1 MAKCRLRFFF
11 AASALCPIGSQ
22 DALIVLMYSA
32 AVPFGSCP
40 VWIDVMARLRSSM
53 SSVDIFSASVVP
65 QLCDFHLMIALL
77 KLQSLPCIWFNIN
90 RKSTQKSCRQGC
102 QAPRAARCYRVILS
116 T

>member
-1 MAKCRLRFFF
+1 M
-11 AASALCPIGSQ
+11 GSQ

-40 VWIDVMARLRSSM
+40 VWIDIMARLRSSM

-65 QLCDFHLMIALL
+65 QFCDLHLMIALL

-90 RKSTQKSCRQGC
+90 RKS
-102 QAPRAARCYRVILS
+102 ARMNCFKDSLLYSLKHSR
-116 T
+116 